1 MTRTYTVGNEARTG
15 GDHRYAAHGDEAS
28 TGVTGTPLSC

>member
-1 MTRTYTVGNEARTG
+1 MTRNLPVVGNEARTG

-28 TGVTGTPLSC
+28 TSVTGTPIF